1 MNLLEIGNPN
11 VVGPILNQLSSE
23 LRFLPSV
30 VMFVTNAKGFILL
43 ICNVIVIYAIA
54 RAGWTAAS
62 FHKFVDKSLRKHNN
76 TMAKTNQAFE
86 DAQSDIIAQ
95 RQHDRQMG
103 YLNDRS
109 SIHELHPAAATSRSV
124 VGTKYCIALD
134 IFKQLFYFRIN
145 NLQFQIVIMTPAFKH
160 LWHNKENPKTIHTIL
175 EPKKK
180 LLKNP
185 QLYQ

>member
-1 MNLLEIGNPN
+1 MNLLEIRNPN
-11 VVGPILNQLSSE
+11 VVGPILNKISPE

-30 VMFVTNAKGFILL
+30 VMFLTTAKGFLLMIFDIL
-43 ICNVIVIYAIA
+43 VIYGIS

-86 DAQSDIIAQ
+86 DAQTDIIAQ

-109 SIHELHPAAATSRSV
+109 SIHELHPAAAVSRSV
-124 VGTKYCIALD
+124 
-134 IFKQLFYFRIN
+134 KQS
-145 NLQFQIVIMTPAFKH
+145 KH
-160 LWHNKENPKTIHTIL
+160 
-175 EPKKK
+175 
-180 LLKNP
+180 
-185 QLYQ
+185 

>member
-11 VVGPILNQLSSE
+11 TVGPILNQLSTE

-30 VMFVTNAKGFILL
+30 VMFLTTAKGFILL
-43 ICNVIVIYAIA
+43 ICDVVVIYGIS

-62 FHKFVDKSLRKHNN
+62 FHKFVDKSLKKHNN
-76 TMAKTNQAFE
+76 SMAKTNQAFE

-124 VGTKYCIALD
+124 VG
-134 IFKQLFYFRIN
+134 
-145 NLQFQIVIMTPAFKH
+145 VEH
-160 LWHNKENPKTIHTIL
+160 
-175 EPKKK
+175 
-180 LLKNP
+180 
-185 QLYQ
+185 